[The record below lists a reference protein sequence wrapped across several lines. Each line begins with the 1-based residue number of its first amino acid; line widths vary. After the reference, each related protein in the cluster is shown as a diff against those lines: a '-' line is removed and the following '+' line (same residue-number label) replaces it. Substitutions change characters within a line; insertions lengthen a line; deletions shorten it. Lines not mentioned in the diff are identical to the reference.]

1 MCDIQKIK
9 NNSTISGMDFTDCDM
24 KGLVIADKTF
34 TKCKFSKVNLT
45 NAKLKNIKFIEV
57 KFEGVKFVSAILEKV
72 YFKKCIFS
80 DLDFTDAKM
89 RKMNF
94 KKAVLNEDVVFKDA
108 ILTESNFED
117 ANLYTADFEGAL
129 FNETNF
135 DSATFVE
142 ANLKGVEAIDSSFKK
157 ADFNEANLIYANF
170 ESIEM
175 TGAMFIKANLIE
187 ANLMG
192 ANLGGA
198 FFRDADLT
206 GANLLETDLTGARL
220 TRAYLRGANLIGAIL
235 TSADLKNA
243 DLTGAD
249 LTDADLTGAN
259 LTDANLTDANLT
271 DANLT
276 GATIPNGVLSG
287 AIGAVVNV
295 RVNRPAYPTLINP
308 SVDELS
314 HSFKKIPVKQIASD
328 IIDGDV
334 VMTDFLTENL
344 NSVAFFFQNYYY
356 LIDKNELSKTISTG
370 DEIKDMNNSIVFEC
384 YRANTMRP
392 ENIVS
397 EKPLMKLGSIGLPV
411 NYSYIPTGYI
421 EDVVKN
427 TSKKVN
433 DRIYEIVKTTDTV
446 KSVVSYQ
453 VLKGL
458 TSAVSASHCQEGQ
471 GGSLFKL
478 LKIKNAG
485 RIVSD
490 TIKRVATMK
499 RSRRGGRKTRKNSRS
514 RFHSRYV
521 KVSATT

>member
-243 DLTGAD
+243 DLKGAD
-249 LTDADLTGAN
+249 LTDADLTG
-259 LTDANLTDANLT
+259 ANLTDANLT

>member
-271 DANLT
+271 